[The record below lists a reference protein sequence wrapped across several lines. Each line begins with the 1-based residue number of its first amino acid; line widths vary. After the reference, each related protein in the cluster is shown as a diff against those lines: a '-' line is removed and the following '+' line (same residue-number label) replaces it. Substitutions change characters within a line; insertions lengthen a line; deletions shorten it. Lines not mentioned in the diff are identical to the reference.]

1 MIVLI
6 FVLILLTAQPVCAE
20 NNYPSVDALRVVYSM
35 ELPYEYDALEPVIS
49 EQTMRLHHGGHMRRY
64 VDKLAN
70 LVVNTPYS
78 VLPLSRIVL
87 LSDSSVY
94 DQEIFNNAGQVFNH
108 SLYFMQFASD
118 GGGEPEGLLADAII
132 NRWGSFE
139 EFKSEFNQ
147 NAAELFGSGWVWLAC
162 DHEGQL
168 YIVQEPNGGNPVTHG
183 LVPLLG
189 IDVWE
194 HAYYLDYHNR
204 RSEHVEAV
212 WGIVNWPIIEER
224 YESTGVAENSCQTA
238 VERLWEK

>member
-1 MIVLI
+1 MLEKGTKAPDFTLCDKDGNEVSLSSFLGKKVVLY
-6 FVLILLTAQPVCAE
+6 F
-20 NNYPSVDALRVVYSM
+20 YPRD
-35 ELPYEYDALEPVIS
+35 
-49 EQTMRLHHGGHMRRY
+49 
-64 VDKLAN
+64 
-70 LVVNTPYS
+70 NTPGC
-78 VLPLSRIVL
+78 SR
-87 LSDSSVY
+87 
-94 DQEIFNNAGQVFNH
+94 QACA
-108 SLYFMQFASD
+108 FA
-118 GGGEPEGLLADAII
+118 
-132 NRWGSFE
+132 GSFE

-147 NAAELFGSGWVWLAC
+147 NAAELFGAGWVWLAC

-224 YESTGVAENSCQTA
+224 YESIGVAENSCQTA

>member
-1 MIVLI
+1 MVIQPA
-6 FVLILLTAQPVCAE
+6 TAQQSFL
-20 NNYPSVDALRVVYSM
+20 SVDTLVGLHGVV
-35 ELPYEYDALEPVIS
+35 LPYKYNALEPVIS

-108 SLYFMQFASD
+108 SLYFMQFAPD
-118 GGGEPEGLLADAII
+118 GGGEPHGLLADAII
-132 NRWGSFE
+132 NRWGSFD
-139 EFKSEFNQ
+139 EFKNEFNQ

-162 DHEGQL
+162 DYEGQL
-168 YIVQEPNGGNPVTHG
+168 YIVQEPNGGNPVTYG

-194 HAYYLDYHNR
+194 HAYYLDYQNR
-204 RSEHVEAV
+204 RSDHVMAL
-212 WGIVNWPIIEER
+212 WGIIHWPEIESR

-238 VERLWEK
+238 IEKLWKK

>member
-1 MIVLI
+1 
-6 FVLILLTAQPVCAE
+6 
-20 NNYPSVDALRVVYSM
+20 
-35 ELPYEYDALEPVIS
+35 
-49 EQTMRLHHGGHMRRY
+49 MRRY

-224 YESTGVAENSCQTA
+224 YASTGVAENSCQTA